1 MEFFLAEIC
10 LKSKEEGLLGRDD
23 EVRHPLPE
31 TEPLWH
37 MAQSKEHRHLR
48 SATLKRFF
56 TAFGATEIILFYN
69 FIPDKSV
76 TIWPNR
82 DSEQFCCLRV
92 DEVGRSIM
100 TAAKEIVVKQEREKM
115 EDKNNVVG
123 KVEQLQVQVAS
134 LERLVRQRVKKID
147 K

>member
-1 MEFFLAEIC
+1 MPALLSHLPSC
-10 LKSKEEGLLGRDD
+10 SLLGQ
-23 EVRHPLPE
+23 LY
-31 TEPLWH
+31 
-37 MAQSKEHRHLR
+37 R

-56 TAFGATEIILFYN
+56 TAFGATEILLFYR

-92 DEVGRSIM
+92 DEVGRSIV
-100 TAAKEIVVKQEREKM
+100 TAAKEIVVKQQQV
-115 EDKNNVVG
+115 EDENNVLG

-134 LERLVRQRVKKID
+134 LEQLVRQLVNKID

>member
-1 MEFFLAEIC
+1 M
-10 LKSKEEGLLGRDD
+10 LGQ
-23 EVRHPLPE
+23 LY
-31 TEPLWH
+31 
-37 MAQSKEHRHLR
+37 R

-56 TAFGATEIILFYN
+56 TAFGATEILLFYR

-100 TAAKEIVVKQEREKM
+100 TAAKEIVVKQQREKM
-115 EDKNNVVG
+115 EDKNKVVG

-134 LERLVRQRVKKID
+134 LEQLVRQLVKKID